1 MRRGERRQAILDAA
15 AGLFSDRGYH
25 GTSVRDIA
33 EETGMLS
40 GSLYAHIRSK
50 EDLLHEI
57 VSAAAAEFIAG
68 VEPIARGDLPPDRK
82 LGEALRAH
90 VRVVA
95 GSIDQARV
103 FLHEWR
109 ALSGARLKEI
119 TALRRR
125 YERLWARIV
134 EEGIASGHFRDVEPR
149 FARLLVLSAANWTY
163 QWYRPSGSLG
173 PDEVAD
179 RFADLVLAGLGARRT
194 ARKRKDYART

>member
-1 MRRGERRQAILDAA
+1 MPRTGRRQEILDAA
-15 AGLFSDRGYH
+15 IELFSDRGYH

-33 EETGMLS
+33 SETGMLS

-57 VSAAAAEFIAG
+57 VTRAAEQFLSG
-68 VEPIARGDLPPDRK
+68 VEEAVAADAPPAEK
-82 LGEALRAH
+82 LRRALRAH

-95 GSIDQARV
+95 GSVDEARV

-109 ALSGARLKEI
+109 ALTGERLEEVR
-119 TALRRR
+119 ALRAR
-125 YERLWARIV
+125 YEELWTRIV
-134 EEGIASGHFRDVEPR
+134 DAGVAQGAFRAADPR

-163 QWYRPSGSLG
+163 TWYDPEGPLG

-179 RFADLVLAGLGARRT
+179 RFADLVLDGLGAGDGRIEE
-194 ARKRKDYART
+194 AAS